1 MPGATAVWKPRVG
14 QLLPSLE
21 EATAVAVTVVTIV
34 ESGNQGYSQGCV
46 LMLLP
51 CMMQDARFTG
61 TLLFCGPPSS
71 ALGHNVQ

>member
-1 MPGATAVWKPRVG
+1 MVHFKVPFLNCCLQEDHTGMPGATAVWKPRVG

-34 ESGNQGYSQGCV
+34 ESGNQGYSQDCV

-51 CMMQDARFTG
+51 CMMQDA
-61 TLLFCGPPSS
+61 
-71 ALGHNVQ
+71 